1 MAKSLSSVCR
11 RECEWRILEL
21 GFCHPMAIGR
31 KTPLLFDHLDTLD
44 KLARVDALDSSNFK
58 LARVPCIELSVWHQL
73 VAKTPLVDGET
84 AFS

>member
-1 MAKSLSSVCR
+1 MAKTLSSVCR
-11 RECEWRILEL
+11 RECEWCILEL
-21 GFCHPMAIGR
+21 GFCLPMAMGR

-58 LARVPCIELSVWHQL
+58 LARVPCIELSVWHQS